1 MWVIWKNPS
10 QPDNDHTSR
19 IKGGERQAGETR
31 ADQKGSLRT
40 NTNPC
45 VCSWWSRELH
55 IGGGLEMTVIG
66 NGTLGRCSAPGLAR
80 QGTAQTAR
88 QDGEVNVCFQSACGF
103 LGKVISTTSRQ
114 RGMQWGAAQ
123 KQDLETRNLQNP
135 QALRRTAPGKGRQQA
150 KTESVLKLI
159 STSHQ
164 QVHFFVIS

>member
-1 MWVIWKNPS
+1 MIWKNPS

-19 IKGGERQAGETR
+19 IKGGERQAGENR

-45 VCSWWSRELH
+45 FCSWWSRELH

-66 NGTLGRCSAPGLAR
+66 NGTLGRCSALGLAT
-80 QGTAQTAR
+80 QGTAQTAQ

-103 LGKVISTTSRQ
+103 LGKFISTTSRQ
-114 RGMQWGAAQ
+114 RGMQWGTAE
-123 KQDLETRNLQNP
+123 KQDLETRNL
-135 QALRRTAPGKGRQQA
+135 LRRTAPGKGRQQA
-150 KTESVLKLI
+150 KAESVLKLI

-164 QVHFFVIS
+164 QVHLFVIS